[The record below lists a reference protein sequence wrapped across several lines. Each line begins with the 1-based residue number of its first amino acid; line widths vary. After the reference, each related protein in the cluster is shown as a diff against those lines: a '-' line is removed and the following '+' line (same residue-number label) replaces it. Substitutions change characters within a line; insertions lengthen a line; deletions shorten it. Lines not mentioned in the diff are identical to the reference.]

1 MRLRGASV
9 SFCTRQI
16 AATMGVLAVAAG
28 LLMWAPAGTAA
39 PQDNACTTCK
49 PLKPTDDKR
58 CAQLESQLRQPG
70 QFVSRGQAQLDKYEP
85 LMQEFMEKLC
95 YRAWKHDATARD
107 TGPYTATL
115 VNGQLKAQAYNQ
127 HAVSRVWY
135 SPPMFDWM
143 ERYRPAD
150 ETKAPRN
157 PPAPPNGAMMVKEMW
172 TPPLARWAGT
182 CFDCIKPDT
191 SGAVFWIR
199 DDNTFSTGWF
209 GSWYGPGWAPDWPPA
224 ASNPLNGSGQ
234 GASQFCVNCHAATMS
249 GNTFVSMRNY
259 FGKDV
264 HRFLT
269 QFVPDLPP
277 ATPHHVLVA
286 LPPNRVSRLGEALYN
301 YDDSFVETFKGKLA
315 APDWG
320 SVDRMP
326 SQTYDDVIVG
336 GKKKVIL
343 GGKDPVYFQTSTQ
356 CLGCHTANATGLQF
370 DMVAPVPLPH
380 QTKLGGSLFDIS
392 PYALWA
398 SSPMGLAGRDPI
410 FFAQLESELR
420 LHPKDAALVQD
431 TCLQC
436 HGIMGQRQYALDDD
450 AGDCGQFQR
459 SIANA
464 VPYPSGNPTA
474 ANASYGALARD
485 GISCTTCHHVVL
497 GEEAEKNRKLPA
509 NRCVDQKQKW
519 FNPPSTHTGFAL
531 NFTGNFLLGPETE
544 IYGPF
549 ASPKTKLMENSLAVK
564 PIHNT
569 KALMS
574 SEMCGTCHTIHL
586 PVLDDPKEVGSDER
600 GKGGDPLKG
609 YRKIYEQTT
618 YPEWAFSAYR
628 TGQSD
633 GKELPLGPGDR
644 AKSCQGCHLPDHDGQ
659 GKPYSSKIASTEEF
673 SNYPATDYRLPA
685 ADIDLQPREPY
696 GRHTLVG
703 LNVFFLKMA
712 QQFPD
717 VLGIR
722 INDPSGLPGAVAPLV
737 TTEQLMLDQ
746 AKNDTATIKVTPSW
760 DATKK
765 TLTAQVEIDNKVGH
779 KFPSGVGFRRA
790 FIELEVLDKDGNTLW
805 ASGRTNDVGTIV
817 DENNRPIAGEY
828 WWKPGCS
835 ARIPVAEQNW
845 QRHYTQITQQ
855 NQAQVYQELA
865 TDKQGYLTTSFL
877 SIDEEVKDNRL
888 LPHGFLP
895 EADRLRIARALGDT
909 TTLDA
914 VMDENVGS
922 DKSVGPKGVNGDDD
936 YRRGGGDR
944 LSYVVGNLNAQP
956 VTIRATLYYQSIP
969 PYFLQDRFCVAPD
982 GPDTQRL
989 YFLAGHL
996 NLDGTEAEG
1005 WKLKIAQSSV
1015 MCTSAASLFRCS

>member
-1 MRLRGASV
+1 MRLHKASIRFWTPRLAITI
-9 SFCTRQI
+9 S
-16 AATMGVLAVAAG
+16 VLAVGAG
-28 LLMWAPAGTAA
+28 LMSWASAGTAA
-39 PQDNACTTCK
+39 QQTNACTMCK
-49 PLKPTDDKR
+49 PLKPADDKR
-58 CAQLESQLRQPG
+58 CVQLETQLSQPG

-85 LMQEFMEKLC
+85 LMAEFMEKLC
-95 YRAWKHDATARD
+95 YRAWKHDTTARD
-107 TGPYTATL
+107 TGPYTATM

-135 SPPMFDWM
+135 SPPMFGWL
-143 ERYRPAD
+143 ERNRPED
-150 ETKAPRN
+150 ESKAPRN
-157 PPAPPNGAMMVKEMW
+157 QPAPPNCAMIVKEMW

-182 CFDCIKPDT
+182 CFDCIKPDS

-224 ASNPLNGSGQ
+224 ASNPLTGSGQ
-234 GASQFCVNCHAATMS
+234 GGAQFCTNCHAATVS
-249 GNTFVSMRNY
+249 GNTFISMRNY
-259 FGKDV
+259 LGQNV

-286 LPPNRVSRLGEALYN
+286 LPANRVSRLGEALYN
-301 YDDSFVETFKGKLA
+301 YDDSFRDAFKGTA

-326 SQTYDDVIVG
+326 SQTFDDVIVG

-343 GGKDPVYFQTSTQ
+343 GNREPVYFQTSTQ

-370 DMVAPVPLPH
+370 DMVAPVPSAH
-380 QTKLGGSLFDIS
+380 QTRLGGALYDIS

-410 FFAQLESELR
+410 FFAQLESEQK
-420 LHPKDAALVQD
+420 LHPKQAALVQD

-436 HGIMGQRQYALDDD
+436 HGVMGQRQFALD

-497 GEEAEKNRKLPA
+497 GEEAEKYRKLPA
-509 NRCVDQKQKW
+509 NRCVDEKQKI
-519 FNPPSTHTGFAL
+519 FNPPDTHTGFAL
-531 NFTGNFLLGPETE
+531 SFTGNFLLGPETE

-549 ASPKTKLMENSLAVK
+549 ESPKTKLMENSLAIK
-564 PIHNT
+564 PIHNA

-586 PVLDDPKEVGSDER
+586 PVLDDPKEGSSDET
-600 GKGGDPLKG
+600 GKRGDPLK
-609 YRKIYEQTT
+609 RFPKVYEQTT

-633 GKELPLGPGDR
+633 GKELPLGPGAL

-659 GKPYSSKIASTEEF
+659 GKPYSSKIASIEEF
-673 SNYPATDYRLPA
+673 SNYPETDYRLPA
-685 ADIDLQPREPY
+685 ADIDLPLRDPY

-722 INDPSGLPGAVAPLV
+722 INDTSGLAGAVAPLV
-737 TTEQLMLDQ
+737 TSEQQMLDQ

-760 DATKK
+760 EAAKK
-765 TLTAQVEIDNKVGH
+765 TLTAQVEIDNKAGH
-779 KFPSGVGFRRA
+779 KFPSGVSFRRA
-790 FIELEVLDKDGNTLW
+790 FISLEVLDKDGNTIW

-817 DENNRPIAGEY
+817 DDQNRPIAGEY
-828 WWKPGCS
+828 WWKPDCS
-835 ARIPVAEQNW
+835 ARIPLADQKW
-845 QRHYTQITQQ
+845 QHHYTVISQQ
-855 NQAQVYQELA
+855 DQAQIYQELQ

-877 SIDEEVKDNRL
+877 SIDDEVKDNRL

-895 EADRLRIARALGDT
+895 EADRLKIARALGDT
-909 TTLDA
+909 TPLDS

-922 DKSVGPKGVNGDDD
+922 DDSVGAKGVNGDDD
-936 YRRGGGDR
+936 YKRGGGDH
-944 LSYVVGNLNAQP
+944 LSYVVSNLSAPP
-956 VTIRATLYYQSIP
+956 VTIRATLYYQSIA
-969 PYFLQDRFCVAPD
+969 PYFLQDRFCLAPD

-996 NLDGTEAEG
+996 NLDGTEVDG
-1005 WKLKIAQSSV
+1005 WKLKIAQSSA
-1015 MCTSAASLFRCS
+1015 MCTSAAGVFRCS

>member
-1 MRLRGASV
+1 MRLHRASV
-9 SFCTRQI
+9 MFCTRDLCLVI
-16 AATMGVLAVAAG
+16 SLLAGIAG
-28 LLMWAPAGTAA
+28 LLIWASAGAAA
-39 PQDNACTTCK
+39 PPQNNTCATCQ
-49 PLKPTDDKR
+49 PLKPADDKR
-58 CAQLESQLRQPG
+58 CAQLETQLSQPG
-70 QFVSRGQAQLDKYEP
+70 QFVSRGQAQLDRYEP
-85 LMQEFMEKLC
+85 LMAEFMDKLC

-115 VNGQLKAQAYNQ
+115 VGGQLKAQAYNQ

-135 SPPMFDWM
+135 SPPMFGWL
-143 ERYRPAD
+143 ERNRPAD

-157 PPAPPNGAMMVKEMW
+157 QPAPPNGAMMVKEMW

-182 CFDCIKPDT
+182 CFDCIKPD
-191 SGAVFWIR
+191 SAGAVFWIR
-199 DDNTFSTGWF
+199 DDVTFSTGWF
-209 GSWYGPGWAPDWPPA
+209 GSWYGPGYAPDWPPA
-224 ASNPLNGSGQ
+224 ASNPLNVSGQ
-234 GASQFCVNCHAATMS
+234 GASQFCVNCHAATVS

-259 FGKDV
+259 VGKDV

-269 QFVPDLPP
+269 QFVPDLPA
-277 ATPHHVLVA
+277 ATPHHELVA
-286 LPPNRVSRLGEALYN
+286 LPGNRVARLGEPLYN
-301 YDDSFVETFKGKLA
+301 YDDSFIDEFKGDLA

-326 SQTYDDVIVG
+326 SQTFDDVIVG

-343 GGKDPVYFQTSTQ
+343 GKDPVYFQTSTQ

-370 DMVAPVPLPH
+370 DMVAPVPQSA
-380 QTKLGGSLFDIS
+380 QTKLGGALFDIS

-410 FFAQLESELR
+410 FFAQLESEQK
-420 LHPKDAALVQD
+420 LHPKQAALVQD

-436 HGIMGQRQYALDDD
+436 HGVMGQRQYALD
-450 AGDCGQFQR
+450 AGDNGCGQFQR

-474 ANASYGALARD
+474 VNASYGALARD

-497 GEEAEKNRKLPA
+497 GEEGEKDRKLPA
-509 NRCVDQKQKW
+509 NRCVDQKQKM

-531 NFTGNFLLGPETE
+531 SFTGNFLLGPETD

-549 ASPKTKLMENSLAVK
+549 DNPKTKLMENALGVK

-569 KALMS
+569 NALLS

-586 PVLDDPKEVGSDER
+586 PVLDDPKGEPAGN
-600 GKGGDPLKG
+600 DPLKQ
-609 YRKIYEQTT
+609 YPKVYEQTT

-633 GKELPLGPGDR
+633 GKELPLGAGTR
-644 AKSCQGCHLPDHDGQ
+644 AKSCQGCHLPDHDGK
-659 GKPYSSKIASTEEF
+659 GNPYMNKIASIEEF
-673 SNYPATDYRLPA
+673 SNYPETDYRLPGT
-685 ADIDLQPREPY
+685 DIDLPMRGPY

-722 INDPSGLPGAVAPLV
+722 INDTSGLAGSVAPLV
-737 TTEQLMLDQ
+737 TSEQAMLDQ

-760 DATKK
+760 DAAKK

-779 KFPSGVGFRRA
+779 KFPSGVSFRRA
-790 FIELEVLDKDGNTLW
+790 FVELEVLDKDGNTLW
-805 ASGRTNDVGTIV
+805 ASGRTNDVGAIV
-817 DENNRPIAGEY
+817 DEANRPIAGEY
-828 WWKPGCS
+828 WWKSDCS
-835 ARIPVAEQNW
+835 ARVPLAEQKW
-845 QRHYTQITQQ
+845 QHHYTMITQQ
-855 NQAQVYQELA
+855 DQAQIYQELQ
-865 TDKQGYLTTSFL
+865 TDKQGFLTTSFL
-877 SIDEEVKDNRL
+877 SIDDEVKDNRL

-895 EADRLRIARALGDT
+895 EADRLKIARALGDT
-909 TTLDA
+909 TPLDS

-922 DKSVGPKGVNGDDD
+922 DNSVGPKGVNGDDD
-936 YRRGGGDR
+936 YKRGGGDR
-944 LSYVVGNLNAQP
+944 LSYVISNLNGQP
-956 VTIRATLYYQSIP
+956 VTIRATLYSQSIA

-982 GPDTQRL
+982 GPDTRRL
-989 YFLAGHL
+989 FFLAGHL
-996 NLDGTEAEG
+996 NLDGTEVEG
-1005 WKLKIAQSSV
+1005 WKLKIAQSSA
-1015 MCTSAASLFRCS
+1015 MCTSMAGVLRCS